1 MISNKENLYLTKT
14 IFTEALI
21 ESSSDFIVVLYDL
34 CEMTDPKLRL
44 YVDPIY
50 KWEYANWHNNWS
62 DNVNFIYKKMV
73 DLSPFDYD
81 EIYESYT
88 KIIEFFVTD
97 ESVSKI
103 FDLSVIDH
111 VGWKI
116 FKELEEKRISAKK
129 LKNILLMKETI

>member
-1 MISNKENLYLTKT
+1 MTSNKENLYLTKT

-34 CEMTDPKLRL
+34 CEMTDQKLRL

-50 KWEYANWHNNWS
+50 KWEYDNWHNNWS
-62 DNVNFIYKKMV
+62 DNVNFVYKKMV

-103 FDLSVIDH
+103 YDLSVTDH
-111 VGWKI
+111 MGWKI

-129 LKNILLMKETI
+129 LKNIVLMKETI

>member
-1 MISNKENLYLTKT
+1 MVSNKENLYLTKT

-44 YVDPIY
+44 CVDPIY
-50 KWEYANWHNNWS
+50 KWEYDNWYNDWS
-62 DNVNFIYKKMV
+62 DNVKFISKKMA

-81 EIYESYT
+81 DIHESYT
-88 KIIEFFVTD
+88 KIIEFFVND

-103 FDLSVIDH
+103 YDLSATDH
-111 VGWKI
+111 IGWKI
-116 FKELEEKRISAKK
+116 YKELIAKRLSAER
-129 LKNILLMKETI
+129 LKNIVLMKETI